1 MTLIIVIALIWG
13 IGAASKSAKR
23 RKAERAAHAYAIQR
37 ARDAARAAQLREEYR
52 RQQAAAKEAY
62 RQQQL
67 AARAETARLIS
78 EERARMAEAKARAR
92 AEQEA
97 IRAEKQA
104 EKEAERRRK
113 SEFNRQQA
121 QADLDHYE
129 AQRQGYIDLLDA
141 LEAEL
146 TAYTTTE
153 RRRATLQRQILA
165 TEERLHK
172 IDQRRA
178 KAYFIAQEA
187 C

>member
-1 MTLIIVIALIWG
+1 MAIIIIIALICS
-13 IGAASKSAKR
+13 IGAVNKSVKQ
-23 RKAERAAHAYAIQR
+23 KQAERAARAYAIQR

-52 RQQAAAKEAY
+52 RQQAAAREAY

-78 EERARMAEAKARAR
+78 EERARMAADRAR
-92 AEQEA
+92 AKAEQ
-97 IRAEKQA
+97 QA

-113 SEFNRQQA
+113 NEFNRQQA

-146 TAYTTTE
+146 NAYTTTE
-153 RRRATLQRQILA
+153 RRRVTLQRQILA
-165 TEERLHK
+165 TEEKLHR
-172 IDQRRA
+172 IDARRA